1 MPSPCCTTWR
11 TLVVSLLVAAGACAR
26 RDANDAPGITAPPQ
40 GTRPPSVERQING
53 TTTDAAIAAVPTGAE
68 APHVV
73 INPSPAITPQGK
85 LLVFLPGTLGRPS
98 QYSYILRAAAARG
111 YHAVGVNYV
120 NQVAMGTL
128 CQFSAD
134 PNCYWQARSVVVF
147 GGGTPV
153 AGQSAVTPA
162 NSIVNRVTRLLLSLR
177 TTAPSEGWGQ
187 FLRADNTVDW
197 SSVVLAGHSQGG
209 GHVGV
214 LAKSVLLAR
223 AVYFSSPEDWNE
235 LTDRPA
241 PWTSARANVTPAS
254 RQFGFGSDF
263 DTLVPNSHASAHW
276 TAMGL
281 SAPASGPVLVDG
293 AASPY
298 GGFQQLRTLRS
309 FNPASTALTTALKN
323 HGVPVVDTSTP
334 VDGTGAPLFNGN
346 GVWAYLCFP

>member
-1 MPSPCCTTWR
+1 MPRPRYATWR
-11 TLVVSLLVAAGACAR
+11 PLVVSLLAAAGACSR
-26 RDANDAPGITAPPQ
+26 RDATDTPGITTPPQ
-40 GTRPPSVERQING
+40 STRPPSVERQIMA
-53 TTTDAAIAAVPTGAE
+53 TTTDTAITAVPAGNE

-73 INPSPAITPQGK
+73 LNPSPAIIPQGK

-98 QYSYILRAAAARG
+98 QYRYILRAAAARG
-111 YHAVGVNYV
+111 YHAIGVTYV

-134 PNCYWQARSVVVF
+134 PNCYWNARSVVVF

-153 AGQSAVTPA
+153 SGQSAVTPA
-162 NSIVNRVTRLLLSLR
+162 NAIVNRVTRLLLSLR

-187 FLRADNTVDW
+187 FLRTDNLVDW
-197 SSVVLAGHSQGG
+197 STVVLAGHSQGG

-263 DTLVPNSHASAHW
+263 DTLVPNAHASAHW

-298 GGFQQLRTLRS
+298 GGFQQLRTRLA
-309 FNPASTALTTALKN
+309 FNPASTALTAALKH

-334 VDGTGAPLFNGN
+334 VDGTGNPLFDGS
-346 GVWAYLCFP
+346 GVWTYLCFP